1 MINRLIEWSLRNRFL
16 VVCGVFFLIAFGTR
30 ALFRTPVDAIPDL
43 SENQVI
49 VFADWPGRSP
59 QEVEDQVTYPL
70 SVGLQGLAGV
80 KTVRANSMFG
90 FTLLTIIFEERVDNY
105 FARTRVLERL
115 NLLAAQ
121 LPAGVVPQ
129 LGPDATGLGWV
140 YQYYLHVDPAHTHAG
155 ARTNS
160 SSQLSTLNSQPAY
173 DLGQLRALQD
183 WFIRY
188 QLNAVQGVAEVAS
201 IGGFVRQYQI
211 EVSSLKMRAR
221 KVTLKDVMDAVGAS
235 NLNVGG
241 KVIEENGMEFV
252 VRGLGLVKS
261 LADLE
266 NIVLMERGGVPIYL
280 KDVATVQIGG
290 DFRRGTLDVDGREV
304 VGGIIV
310 MRNGENAL
318 ATINRVKEKI
328 RAIQPSLPPGVH
340 IKSFYDRAELIERTI
355 DTLKH
360 ALAEEILLVT
370 LAHIIFLWHFR
381 SILIVTVPLPLS
393 ILVSFILMERFGIS
407 SNIMSLSGIAI
418 AIGVLVDAG
427 IVMTENVIRHCEKAE
442 EEKAKKCSVI
452 SVQSSVAVGTSNAPS
467 STNTSSS
474 LAPTGG
480 EGRGEGANATASPTP
495 SPPPTAPLN
504 TVSLKTEHSSRLTAE
519 ETWDVVL
526 TSAQQVGRP
535 IFFAM
540 VIIILAF
547 LPVFAL
553 SGQEGKLFHPLA
565 FTKTFAMIGSTILAV
580 TIVPAL
586 CSFLVRG
593 PFHSEDRNWVMRVL
607 LAIYDPILDLA
618 LRWRKTVMACAALLL
633 AFALLIAFG
642 IPRPAMLWLAKATSV
657 DSAAALPPHPD
668 RLPPGEGT
676 AQATASP
683 SPSASHQAHGGGT
696 PSLSP
701 GERAG
706 VRGNEADMLAEFSRK
721 HPRFTKLFT
730 GFGKDFMPTL
740 NEGSLL
746 FMPVLLPSTSLTEVK
761 RVMSWQDRVIRSLP
775 EVESVGGKLG
785 RSETATDPAP
795 VEMIET
801 TIMLKPEWLPTNR
814 TYLGFIK
821 IPTVYRN
828 PAWRAN
834 STKETLIAELTEKL
848 ANVPGY
854 VPGFLQPIENRIL
867 MLSTGIRAQLGVKIL
882 GGSLDDLQRKAFEV
896 ERVVREVP
904 GAVGVAPSRVQGK
917 PYLEV
922 EVNRVAMARF
932 GLRAADVLDAVE
944 TGLGGKVLST
954 TYQAAERVD
963 PRERTGIQV
972 RLQRDER
979 DDLERLGDVLVA
991 APGGKHIPLGQLA
1004 TIRRAT
1010 GPSEIASENGR
1021 LRVFVQA
1028 NVQDRDLTGFVEDV
1042 KRRVK
1047 EQIEPTLPPGM
1058 TIEYSGEYENLV
1070 RAQQTLYY
1078 IFPATLL
1085 IIFLLLYLVYHSAKE
1100 AAHVILAV
1108 PFALTGGVFLQYLLG
1123 YNFSVSVWVGYI
1135 ALFGTAIQTG
1145 VVMVVYLEE
1154 MVAKKQA
1161 ACAAAGQPFTRDD
1174 LVQAIK
1180 DGARLRLRPKV
1191 MTVATIVASLL
1202 PIMWSHRPG
1211 SEVMQPLATP
1221 VIGGMVSS
1229 LLHILV
1235 VTPVIFAMLREREL
1249 QKGSSASAQSV

>member
-16 VVCGVFFLIAFGTR
+16 VVCGVFVLIAFGTR
-30 ALFRTPVDAIPDL
+30 AVLRTPVDAIPDL

-49 VFADWPGRSP
+49 VFADWAGRSP

-90 FTLLTIIFEERVDNY
+90 FSMLTLIFEEKVDNY

-140 YQYYLHVDPAHTHAG
+140 YQYYLHVDPALAHASTH
-155 ARTNS
+155 TNS
-160 SSQLSTLNSQPAY
+160 GSQLSTLNSQPSY

-261 LADLE
+261 LEDLE
-266 NIVLMERGGVPIYL
+266 NIVLMERGGIPIYL
-280 KDVATVQIGG
+280 KDIATVQIGG

-304 VGGIIV
+304 VGGIVV

-328 RAIQPSLPPGVH
+328 RQIQPSLPPGVT

-393 ILVSFILMERFGIS
+393 ILVSFILMEKFGVS

-427 IVMTENVIRHCEKAE
+427 IVMTENVIRHCERAE
-442 EEKAKKCSVI
+442 EEKVRKWESEKARE
-452 SVQSSVAVGTSNAPS
+452 AAAAAAGTLSLSHSPTLSPAPS
-467 STNTSSS
+467 
-474 LAPTGG
+474 P
-480 EGRGEGANATASPTP
+480 
-495 SPPPTAPLN
+495 
-504 TVSLKTEHSSRLTAE
+504 RLTAE
-519 ETWDVVL
+519 ETLAVVL

-586 CSFLVRG
+586 CSLLVRG

-607 LAIYDPILDLA
+607 LAIYDPVLDWA
-618 LRWRKTVMACAALLL
+618 LRWRKTVMASAALLL
-633 AFALLIAFG
+633 TVALAMAFGAPREWVQRIEKAGHPKLAHAFA
-642 IPRPAMLWLAKATSV
+642 
-657 DSAAALPPHPD
+657 
-668 RLPPGEGT
+668 
-676 AQATASP
+676 
-683 SPSASHQAHGGGT
+683 
-696 PSLSP
+696 
-701 GERAG
+701 
-706 VRGNEADMLAEFSRK
+706 
-721 HPRFTKLFT
+721 

-761 RVMSWQDRVIRSLP
+761 RVMAWQDRVIRSLP

-785 RSETATDPAP
+785 RAETATDPAP

-801 TIMLKPEWLPTNR
+801 TVMLKPEWLPTNR
-814 TYLGFIK
+814 TYLGFIR

-828 PAWRAN
+828 PAWRPD

-848 ANVPGY
+848 SNVPGY

-867 MLSTGIRAQLGVKIL
+867 MLATGIRAQLGVKIL
-882 GGSLDDLQRKAFEV
+882 GGTLDELQRKAFEV
-896 ERVVREVP
+896 ERIVREVP

-932 GLRAADVLDAVE
+932 GLRAQDVLDAVE
-944 TGLGGKVLST
+944 TGIGGKVLST
-954 TYQAAERVD
+954 TYQAAERMD

-972 RLQRDER
+972 RLQRAER

-991 APGGKHIPLGQLA
+991 TPSGKQMPLGQLA
-1004 TIRRAT
+1004 TIRRTT

-1028 NVQDRDLTGFVEDV
+1028 NVQERDLTSFVEDV
-1042 KRRVK
+1042 KQRVK
-1047 EQIEPTLPPGM
+1047 KEIEPTLPPGM

-1070 RAQQTLYY
+1070 RAQQTLFY

-1085 IIFLLLYLVYHSAKE
+1085 IIFLLLYMVYHSAKE

-1108 PFALTGGVFLQYLLG
+1108 PFALTGGVFLQYALG

-1161 ACAAAGQPFTRDD
+1161 ERAAAGQPFTRDD
-1174 LVQAIK
+1174 LIQAIK

-1249 QKGSSASAQSV
+1249 KTTTTN

>member
-30 ALFRTPVDAIPDL
+30 AVFRTPVDAIPDL

-49 VFADWPGRSP
+49 VFADWAGRSP

-90 FTLLTIIFEERVDNY
+90 FSMLTIIFEERVDNY

-140 YQYYLHVDPAHTHAG
+140 YQYYLHVDPAHAHAG
-155 ARTNS
+155 AVTNS
-160 SSQLSTLNSQPAY
+160 ASQLSTLNSQPAY

-266 NIVLMERGGVPIYL
+266 NIVLMERAGIPIYL
-280 KDVATVQIGG
+280 KDIATVQIGG

-304 VGGIIV
+304 VGGIVV

-328 RAIQPSLPPGVH
+328 RQIQPSLPPGVT

-360 ALAEEILLVT
+360 ALAEEIILVT

-393 ILVSFILMERFGIS
+393 ILVSFILMEKFGIS

-427 IVMTENVIRHCEKAE
+427 IVMTENVIRHCERAE
-442 EEKAKKCSVI
+442 EEKRQKVI
-452 SVQSSVAVGTSNAPS
+452 SAGVISNQSSVSGAPVS
-467 STNTSSS
+467 D
-474 LAPTGG
+474 PTLS
-480 EGRGEGANATASPTP
+480 ATAQPNAGSETSAPN
-495 SPPPTAPLN
+495 SSASAPTAPLS
-504 TVSLKTEHSSRLTAE
+504 TSSLISNHSSIRLTAE
-519 ETWDVVL
+519 ETLAVVL

-586 CSFLVRG
+586 CSLLVRG

-607 LAIYDPILDLA
+607 LAIYDPVLDWA
-618 LRWRKTVMACAALLL
+618 LRWRKTVMTSAALLL
-633 AFALLIAFG
+633 TLALAMAFG
-642 IPRPAMLWLAKATSV
+642 APREWVQQLEKSGHPKLAHAF
-657 DSAAALPPHPD
+657 
-668 RLPPGEGT
+668 
-676 AQATASP
+676 
-683 SPSASHQAHGGGT
+683 
-696 PSLSP
+696 
-701 GERAG
+701 
-706 VRGNEADMLAEFSRK
+706 M
-721 HPRFTKLFT
+721 

-761 RVMSWQDRVIRSLP
+761 RVMSWQDRVIRELP

-814 TYLGFIK
+814 TYLGFIT

-828 PAWRAN
+828 PAWRPD
-834 STKETLIAELTEKL
+834 STKETLITELTEKL

-922 EVNRVAMARF
+922 EVNRIAMARF
-932 GLRAADVLDAVE
+932 GLRAQDVLDAVE
-944 TGLGGKVLST
+944 TGLGGKVIST
-954 TYQAAERVD
+954 TYQAAERMD

-991 APGGKHIPLGQLA
+991 TPSGKQMPLGQLA
-1004 TIRRAT
+1004 TIRRTT

-1028 NVQDRDLTGFVEDV
+1028 NVSDRDLTSFVEDV
-1042 KRRVK
+1042 KQRVK
-1047 EQIEPTLPPGM
+1047 KEIEPTLPPGM

-1070 RAQQTLYY
+1070 RAQQTLFY

-1085 IIFLLLYLVYHSAKE
+1085 IIFLLLYMVYHSAKE

-1161 ACAAAGQPFTRDD
+1161 ERAAAGQPFMRDD
-1174 LVQAIK
+1174 LIQAIK

-1235 VTPVIFAMLREREL
+1235 VTPVIFAMLREREM
-1249 QKGSSASAQSV
+1249 KTASSK

>member
-16 VVCGVFFLIAFGTR
+16 VVCGVFVLIAFGTR

-49 VFADWPGRSP
+49 VFADWAGRSP

-90 FTLLTIIFEERVDNY
+90 FAMLTLIFEDKVDNY

-140 YQYYLHVDPAHTHAG
+140 YQYYLHVDPALAHASTH
-155 ARTNS
+155 TNS
-160 SSQLSTLNSQPAY
+160 GSQPLTLNSQPSY

-261 LADLE
+261 LEDLE
-266 NIVLMERGGVPIYL
+266 NIVLMERGGIPIYL
-280 KDVATVQIGG
+280 KDIATVQIGG

-304 VGGIIV
+304 VGGIVV

-328 RAIQPSLPPGVH
+328 RQIQPSLPPGVT

-393 ILVSFILMERFGIS
+393 ILVSFILMEKFGIS

-427 IVMTENVIRHCEKAE
+427 IVMTENVIRHCERAE
-442 EEKAKKCSVI
+442 EEKVRKWESEKARET
-452 SVQSSVAVGTSNAPS
+452 AAATAGTLSPTLSPAPS
-467 STNTSSS
+467 
-474 LAPTGG
+474 P
-480 EGRGEGANATASPTP
+480 
-495 SPPPTAPLN
+495 
-504 TVSLKTEHSSRLTAE
+504 RLTAE
-519 ETWDVVL
+519 ETLAVVL

-586 CSFLVRG
+586 CSLLVRG

-607 LAIYDPILDLA
+607 LAIYDPVLDWA
-618 LRWRKTVMACAALLL
+618 LRWRKTVMASAALLL
-633 AFALLIAFG
+633 TVALAMAFGAPREWVQRIEKAGHPKLAHAFA
-642 IPRPAMLWLAKATSV
+642 
-657 DSAAALPPHPD
+657 
-668 RLPPGEGT
+668 
-676 AQATASP
+676 
-683 SPSASHQAHGGGT
+683 
-696 PSLSP
+696 
-701 GERAG
+701 
-706 VRGNEADMLAEFSRK
+706 
-721 HPRFTKLFT
+721 

-761 RVMSWQDRVIRSLP
+761 RVMAWQDRVIRSLP

-785 RSETATDPAP
+785 RAETATDPAP

-814 TYLGFIK
+814 TYLGFIR

-828 PAWRAN
+828 PAWRPD

-848 ANVPGY
+848 SNVPGY

-867 MLSTGIRAQLGVKIL
+867 MLATGIRAQLGVKIL

-896 ERVVREVP
+896 ERIVREVP

-932 GLRAADVLDAVE
+932 GLRAQDVLDAVE
-944 TGLGGKVLST
+944 TGIGGKVIST
-954 TYQAAERVD
+954 TYQAAERMD

-972 RLQRDER
+972 RLQRAER

-991 APGGKHIPLGQLA
+991 TPSGKQMPLGQLA
-1004 TIRRAT
+1004 TIRRTT

-1028 NVQDRDLTGFVEDV
+1028 NVHERDLTSFVEDV

-1085 IIFLLLYLVYHSAKE
+1085 IIFLLLYMVYHSAKE

-1108 PFALTGGVFLQYLLG
+1108 PFALTGGVFLQYILG

-1161 ACAAAGQPFTRDD
+1161 ERAAAGQLFTRDD
-1174 LVQAIK
+1174 LIQAIK

-1235 VTPVIFAMLREREL
+1235 VTPVIFAILREREL
-1249 QKGSSASAQSV
+1249 KTTTTN

>member
-16 VVCGVFFLIAFGTR
+16 VVCGVFFLVAFGTR

-49 VFADWPGRSP
+49 VFADWAGRSP

-90 FTLLTIIFEERVDNY
+90 FTMLTIIFEERVDNY

-140 YQYYLHVDPAHTHAG
+140 YQYFLQVDPAHAHVG

-160 SSQLSTLNSQPAY
+160 ASQLSTLNSQPAY

-221 KVTLKDVMDAVGAS
+221 KVTMKDVMDAVGAS

-304 VGGIIV
+304 VGGIVV

-328 RAIQPSLPPGVH
+328 RQIQPSLPPGVT

-360 ALAEEILLVT
+360 ALAEEIILVT

-393 ILVSFILMERFGIS
+393 ILVSFILMEKFGIS

-427 IVMTENVIRHCEKAE
+427 IVMTENVIRHCERAE
-442 EEKAKKCSVI
+442 EEKGKKVI
-452 SVQSSVAVGTSNAPS
+452 SAGVISQQSASAGPS
-467 STNTSSS
+467 TATVPTTPSASSS

-480 EGRGEGANATASPTP
+480 EGWGEGANATPSPTAAATP
-495 SPPPTAPLN
+495 AAPHNTPPLITN
-504 TVSLKTEHSSRLTAE
+504 HSSPRLTFA
-519 ETWDVVL
+519 ETWQVVL

-553 SGQEGKLFHPLA
+553 TGQEGKLFHPLA
-565 FTKTFAMIGSTILAV
+565 FTKTFAMIGSTLLAV
-580 TIVPAL
+580 TIVPVL

-607 LAIYDPILDLA
+607 LAIYDPLLDLA
-618 LRWRKTVMACAALLL
+618 LTWRKTVMTGAALLL
-633 AFALLIAFG
+633 TFALLVAFG
-642 IPRPAMLWLAKATSV
+642 MPKPVMLWLAKTTTGQTVETVRPTARAADTRLKSGANENSPHAAHAPASSAPRNT
-657 DSAAALPPHPD
+657 DSLTTDHSAHLLAAFA
-668 RLPPGEGT
+668 
-676 AQATASP
+676 
-683 SPSASHQAHGGGT
+683 
-696 PSLSP
+696 
-701 GERAG
+701 ER
-706 VRGNEADMLAEFSRK
+706 
-721 HPRFTKLFT
+721 HPRFTKLFA

-814 TYLGFIK
+814 TYLGFINV
-821 IPTVYRN
+821 PTVYRN
-828 PAWRAN
+828 PAWRPG
-834 STKETLIAELTEKL
+834 STKDTLIAELTEKL

-944 TGLGGKVLST
+944 AGLGGKVIST

-963 PRERTGIQV
+963 SRERTGIQV

-1021 LRVFVQA
+1021 LRVYVQA

-1042 KRRVK
+1042 KRRVEK
-1047 EQIEPTLPPGM
+1047 EIVPTLPPGM

-1085 IIFLLLYLVYHSAKE
+1085 IIFLLLYVVYHSAKE

-1161 ACAAAGQPFTRDD
+1161 ACAAAGAPFTRDD

-1211 SEVMQPLATP
+1211 NEVMQPLATP
-1221 VIGGMVSS
+1221 VIGGMLSS
-1229 LLHILV
+1229 LLHILI
-1235 VTPVIFAMLREREL
+1235 VTPVIFALLREREL
-1249 QKGSSASAQSV
+1249 KTEANK